1 MRHSRTRMFCRI
13 RHALVAVLIPVLAV
27 AARAGAAAGD
37 TPLLPRPP
45 GAPLFGEL
53 RGVRAALVEGGLRM
67 VADRPPPAA
76 APYVWAAISPPS
88 GGWKLEQ
95 RATAE
100 ADITNHGPGEAEVLL
115 WVVGESGWDAVPAQA
130 KLSPGETRRFSC
142 RLRETFPDGTPKIDP
157 SRVRDIRVMV
167 RGRFRAPL
175 SLEVRGLTAR
185 GFEPPWSPPADRVA
199 VPAVTDEDP
208 AAGRRVRYRL
218 NGDAAGGPY
227 AVLHL
232 PEDWR
237 PGAILPLIVE
247 YPGNIFFVPGCY
259 STGLPDQCV
268 IGAGITRG
276 RGAICLALPFVDRAA
291 GVIAEGGWGVP
302 DDTASYAVAMVEQV
316 CREFGADRANIVLTG
331 FSRGALACGFIG
343 LRNDR
348 IAALWKGFHA
358 CQHYDGDG
366 WNGATEEG
374 ALVRAR
380 RFRGRAVFQTDN
392 SRVKFQ
398 TVMDAMRVPVTWA
411 DSGLR
416 AHATAMF
423 LDDRPS
429 TEQLRRWFR
438 ELVTAP

>member
-1 MRHSRTRMFCRI
+1 MSCRPWIVSLLGFAWMLFCPAKTVWSAEEDSLLSRY
-13 RHALVAVLIPVLAV
+13 
-27 AARAGAAAGD
+27 GG
-37 TPLLPRPP
+37 TPSL
-45 GAPLFGEL
+45 GEL
-53 RGVRAALVEGGLRM
+53 RGLRAAWTGETLRV

-76 APYVWAAISPPS
+76 APYVWAAIPPPS
-88 GGWKLEQ
+88 GGWKLER
-95 RATAE
+95 RAKVE
-100 ADITNHGPGEAEVLL
+100 ADITNAGAAEADVLL
-115 WVVGESGWDAVPAQA
+115 WVVGESGWDAVPAGA
-130 KLSPGETRRFSC
+130 KLAPGETRRFSC

-157 SRVRDIRVMV
+157 ARVKDIRVMV

-175 SLEVRGLTAR
+175 ALEVRGLEAR
-185 GFEPPWSPPADRVA
+185 GAEPPWSPPTARVA
-199 VPAVTDEDP
+199 VPAVTEDEP
-208 AAGRRVRYRL
+208 APGRRVRYRL
-218 NGDAAGGPY
+218 AGDPAGGPY

-237 PGAILPLIVE
+237 PGAVLPLIVE

-268 IGAGITRG
+268 IGAGIARG
-276 RGAICLALPFVDRAA
+276 RGAICLALPFVDRSA

-316 CREFGADRANIVLTG
+316 CREFGADRANSILTG

-366 WNGATEEG
+366 WNGATEAG
-374 ALVRAR
+374 ALERAQ

-392 SRVKFQ
+392 PRAKFQ

-423 LDDRPS
+423 LDERPS

>member
-1 MRHSRTRMFCRI
+1 MSCRPWIVSLLGFAWMLFCPAKTVWSAEEDSLLSRY
-13 RHALVAVLIPVLAV
+13 
-27 AARAGAAAGD
+27 GG
-37 TPLLPRPP
+37 TPSL
-45 GAPLFGEL
+45 GEL
-53 RGVRAALVEGGLRM
+53 RGLRAAWTGETLRV

-76 APYVWAAISPPS
+76 APYVWAAIPPPS
-88 GGWKLEQ
+88 GGWKLE
-95 RATAE
+95 RRTKVE
-100 ADITNHGPGEAEVLL
+100 ADITNAGAAEADVLL
-115 WVVGESGWDAVPAQA
+115 WVVGESGWDAVPAGA
-130 KLSPGETRRFSC
+130 KLAPGETRRFSC

-157 SRVRDIRVMV
+157 ARVKDIRVMV

-175 SLEVRGLTAR
+175 ALEVRGLEAR
-185 GFEPPWSPPADRVA
+185 GAEPPWSPPTARVA
-199 VPAVTDEDP
+199 VPAVTEDEP
-208 AAGRRVRYRL
+208 APGRRVRYHL
-218 NGDAAGGPY
+218 AGDPAGGPY

-237 PGAILPLIVE
+237 PGAVLPLIVE

-268 IGAGITRG
+268 IGAGIARG
-276 RGAICLALPFVDRAA
+276 RGAICLALPFVDRSA

-316 CREFGADRANIVLTG
+316 CREFGADRANIILTG

-366 WNGATEEG
+366 WNGATEAG
-374 ALVRAR
+374 ALERAQ

-392 SRVKFQ
+392 PRAKFQ

-423 LDDRPS
+423 LDERPS

>member
-1 MRHSRTRMFCRI
+1 MSSRPRIVSFLVFISALFCD
-13 RHALVAVLIPVLAV
+13 
-27 AARAGAAAGD
+27 AGVGWCAEEAS
-37 TPLLPRPP
+37 LLPR
-45 GAPLFGEL
+45 GAGSPLLAEL
-53 RGVRAALVEGGLRM
+53 RGLRAAWVDETLRL

-76 APYVWAAISPPS
+76 APYVWATISPPD
-88 GGWKLEQ
+88 GGWKLG
-95 RATAE
+95 RRTTVE
-100 ADITNHGPGEAEVLL
+100 ADITNVGTTEADVLL
-115 WVVGESGWDAVPAQA
+115 WVVGESGWDAVPASA
-130 KLSPGETRRFSC
+130 KLAPGELRRFIC

-157 SRVRDIRVMV
+157 ARVKEIRVMV

-175 SLEVRGLTAR
+175 ALEMRGLTAR
-185 GFEPPWSPPADRVA
+185 GAEPLWMPPKQRVE
-199 VPAVTDEDP
+199 VPAVSDGDP
-208 AAGRRVRYRL
+208 APGRRVRYRL
-218 NGDAAGGPY
+218 AGDPAGGPY
-227 AVLHL
+227 AVLQL
-232 PEDWR
+232 PEEWR
-237 PGAILPLIVE
+237 PGVALPLIVE

-268 IGAGITRG
+268 IGVGITRG

-343 LRNDR
+343 LRDDR

-366 WNGATEEG
+366 WNGATEAG

-398 TVMDAMRVPVTWA
+398 AVMDAMRVPVTWA
-411 DSGLR
+411 DSGLG

-438 ELVTAP
+438 ELVSAP

>member
-1 MRHSRTRMFCRI
+1 MFRRI
-13 RHALVAVLIPVLAV
+13 RHTLVAVVIPFLVV

-37 TPLLPRPP
+37 TPLLPRPA

-53 RGVRAALVEGGLRM
+53 RGMRAAFDEGSLRL
-67 VADRPPPAA
+67 VADRAPAPGA
-76 APYVWAAISPPS
+76 AYVWAAISPPA

-95 RATAE
+95 RATVE
-100 ADITNHGPGEAEVLL
+100 ADITNHGSGEAEVLL
-115 WVVGESGWDAVPAQA
+115 WVVGESGWDAVPAHA

-175 SLEVRGLTAR
+175 TLEVRGLTAR
-185 GFEPPWSPPADRVA
+185 GFEPPWFPPADRVA
-199 VPAVTDEDP
+199 VPAVSDEDP

-237 PGAILPLIVE
+237 PGASLPLIVE

-276 RGAICLALPFVDRAA
+276 RGAICLALPFVDRAT

-366 WNGATEEG
+366 WNGATEAG
-374 ALVRAR
+374 ALERAR

-392 SRVKFQ
+392 SRAKFQ